1 MNLVR
6 ELEISLKEKLNKG
19 KVLILLGQRRVGKTV
34 LLNKLLN
41 QTNEKVLL
49 FNGEDISVHELL
61 SRRSVEHYRNI
72 LDDHSILAIDEAQK
86 IPEIGSI
93 LKLLVD
99 SFEDLKIIVTGS
111 SGFNLSEKTGEPLT
125 GRKNLFF
132 LFPFSEYEYLQTEK
146 PNERFD
152 KMKNRLVFGSMPELF
167 SLPNSKLKA
176 DYLRQ
181 LVDSYLIKDILSFET
196 LRNSSK
202 ILYLLKLI
210 AFQIGKDVSLS
221 ELGSQLSMSKNTVE
235 RYLDLLSKV
244 FVIYRH
250 YGFSKNLRKEVV
262 KNQRWY
268 FYDNGILNAI
278 IANFN
283 PLEMRNDTG
292 LLWEN
297 YMISER
303 MKRQAYD
310 GIITNNYYWRTY
322 DKQEIDLIEER
333 GGKLYAYEFKWKE
346 QKLKVPEAW
355 KKSYPDSEFT
365 IINSNNYSEWLKPNP
380 N

>member
-6 ELEISLKEKLNKG
+6 ELEISLKEKLIKG

-34 LLNKLLN
+34 LLKKLLD
-41 QTNEKVLL
+41 QTNEKYLL
-49 FNGEDISVHELL
+49 FNGEDISVQELL
-61 SRRSVEHYRNI
+61 SRRSVQHYQNI
-72 LDDHSILAIDEAQK
+72 IGDNSILAIDEAQNIK
-86 IPEIGSI
+86 EIGSI
-93 LKLLVD
+93 LKLIVD
-99 SFEDLKIIVTGS
+99 SFLDLKIIVTGS
-111 SGFNLSEKTGEPLT
+111 SGFNLTEKTSEPLT
-125 GRKNLFF
+125 GRKNQLF
-132 LFPFSEYEYLQTEK
+132 LFPFTEYEFLQIEK
-146 PNERFD
+146 PNVRFD
-152 KMKNRLVFGSMPELF
+152 KMKDRLVFGSMPELVN
-167 SLPNSKLKA
+167 LQNSKQKA
-176 DYLRQ
+176 DYLRL
-181 LVDSYLIKDILSFET
+181 LVDSYLIKDILSFEA

-210 AFQIGKDVSLS
+210 AYQIGKDVSLS
-221 ELGSQLSMSKNTVE
+221 ELGSQLSMSKNTIE

-244 FVIYRH
+244 FVVYRH

-283 PLEMRNDTG
+283 PLEMRNDIG
-292 LLWEN
+292 QLWEN
-297 YMISER
+297 FMISER

-310 GIITNNYYWRTY
+310 GFITNNYYWRTY

-346 QKLKVPEAW
+346 QKTKIPEAW
-355 KKSYPDSEFT
+355 KKSYQDSEFKQ
-365 IINSNNYSEWLKPNP
+365 INSNNYSEWLKPNI